1 MDRIKAPLLVIPIVL
16 FIIHQGVIPFFL
28 LVLAGIIIAL
38 HEFYR
43 LMEMKNYHPQKFLGV
58 LGGFFLCLGFFLFQG
73 KLSGGVGGFVVT
85 VFLFLILI
93 EAILRKDIKFG
104 VSSVSVTFLGIFY
117 ISWLLSH
124 LILLRDLR
132 PHGEGLVYLLFIT
145 TWCVDTGAFWAGLK
159 FGRHKLSRII
169 SPNKSWE
176 GAIFGLLT
184 GIAVVFA
191 CRALFGLQ
199 LFTRLNLDLN
209 FISPMEGLAIGL
221 LLGIGGQVGDLA
233 ESLIKRNA
241 GVKDSGNLFPGG
253 HGGMLDKTDSLMF
266 NAPLLYYYI
275 KLFSRGL

>member
-1 MDRIKAPLLVIPIVL
+1 MERIKTPLIVIPIL
-16 FIIHQGVIPFFL
+16 LLIIHWGIIPFFL
-28 LVLAGIIIAL
+28 LVLTGVIL
-38 HEFYR
+38 SLLEFYR
-43 LMEMKNYHPQKFLGV
+43 LMERRNYHPQKFLGV
-58 LGGFFLCLGFFLFQG
+58 LGGFFLCLSFFLFQG
-73 KLSGGVGGFVVT
+73 KLSAGLGGFVVT

-93 EAILRKDIKFG
+93 DVILKKEIKFA

-132 PHGEGLVYLLFIT
+132 PHGEGLIYFLFIT
-145 TWCVDTGAFWAGLK
+145 TWCVDTGAFWGGTK
-159 FGRHKLSRII
+159 FGRHKLSRLI

-176 GAIFGLLT
+176 GAVSGLLT
-184 GIAVVFA
+184 GIGVVFGL
-191 CRALFGLQ
+191 RALLGLQ
-199 LFTRLNLDLN
+199 FFAGLNLDLN
-209 FISPMEGLAIGL
+209 FITPIQCLVIGL

-266 NAPLLYYYI
+266 NAPLLYYYVQ
-275 KLFSRGL
+275 LFLR

>member
-1 MDRIKAPLLVIPIVL
+1 MERIKTPLVVIPIL
-16 FIIHQGVIPFFL
+16 LLIIHWGVIPFFL
-28 LVLAGIIIAL
+28 LVLAGIIIGL
-38 HEFYR
+38 LEFYR
-43 LMEMKNYHPQKFLGV
+43 LMEKRNYHPQKFLGM
-58 LGGFFLCLGFFLFQG
+58 LGGFFLCLSFFLFQG
-73 KLSGGVGGFVVT
+73 ILSGGPGSFVVT

-93 EAILRKDIKFG
+93 ETILKKDIKFG

-124 LILLRDLR
+124 LVLLRDLR

-159 FGRHKLSRII
+159 FGRHKLSPLI

-176 GAIFGLLT
+176 GAIFGLMT
-184 GIAVVFA
+184 GIGVVFG

-199 LFTRLNLDLN
+199 FFTRLNLDLD
-209 FISPMEGLAIGL
+209 FITPIECLVIGL

-253 HGGMLDKTDSLMF
+253 HGGMLDKVDSLMF

-275 KLFSRGL
+275 KLFLR

>member
-1 MDRIKAPLLVIPIVL
+1 LVVIPIL
-16 FIIHQGVIPFFL
+16 LLIIHWGVIPFFL
-28 LVLAGIIIAL
+28 LVLAGIIIGL
-38 HEFYR
+38 LEFYR
-43 LMEMKNYHPQKFLGV
+43 LMEKRNYHPQKLLGV
-58 LGGFFLCLGFFLFQG
+58 LGGLFLCLSFFLFQG
-73 KLSGGVGGFVVT
+73 ILSGGPGSFVVT

-93 EAILRKDIKFG
+93 ETILKKDIKFG

-124 LILLRDLR
+124 LVLLRDLR

-159 FGRHKLSRII
+159 FGRHKLSPLI

-176 GAIFGLLT
+176 GAIFGLMT
-184 GIAVVFA
+184 GIGVVFG

-199 LFTRLNLDLN
+199 FFTRLNLDLD
-209 FISPMEGLAIGL
+209 FITPIECLVIGL

-253 HGGMLDKTDSLMF
+253 HGGMLDKVDSLMF

-275 KLFSRGL
+275 KLFLR

>member
-1 MDRIKAPLLVIPIVL
+1 MDRIKTPLVVIPIL
-16 FIIHQGVIPFFL
+16 LLIIHWGVIPFFL
-28 LVLAGIIIAL
+28 LVLAGIIIGL
-38 HEFYR
+38 LEFYR
-43 LMEMKNYHPQKFLGV
+43 LMEKRNYHPQKFLGI
-58 LGGFFLCLGFFLFQG
+58 LGGLFLCLSFFLFQG
-73 KLSGGVGGFVVT
+73 ILSGGPGSFVVT

-93 EAILRKDIKFG
+93 ETILKKDIKFG

-124 LILLRDLR
+124 LVLLRDLR
-132 PHGEGLVYLLFIT
+132 PYGEGLVYLLFIT

-159 FGRHKLSRII
+159 FGRHKLSPLI

-176 GAIFGLLT
+176 GAIFGLMT
-184 GIAVVFA
+184 GIGVVFG

-199 LFTRLNLDLN
+199 FFTRLNLDLD
-209 FISPMEGLAIGL
+209 FITPIECLVIGL

-253 HGGMLDKTDSLMF
+253 HGGMLDKVDSLMF

-275 KLFSRGL
+275 KLFLR